1 MDICK
6 ECSDTSHSF
15 DSDGIPFVINNSA
28 TCIICND
35 SSQFVGPLRV
45 QHTSVETTHS
55 TASSAYAGTI
65 AIRLTTDAGQTFKY
79 HVPNAISDPNSP
91 FNVLGI
97 PFLGDYFGTKDTIPN
112 RDDNGTYVRSY
123 ASKTTFV

>member
-1 MDICK
+1 M
-6 ECSDTSHSF
+6 
-15 DSDGIPFVINNSA
+15 
-28 TCIICND
+28 
-35 SSQFVGPLRV
+35 GPLRV